1 MNIIKH
7 LFIFVLIIF
16 FIQIITPALYAE
28 TSLYGKV
35 TDLETGYGIPTVA
48 ITCSNDEQ
56 TQTNPF
62 GEYYFD
68 DLGYGLYSFTFSKPG
83 YATQT
88 FNNVIVGDNQELNV
102 QMSPPCTAL
111 NIVTDEL
118 PPASVGKPYNP
129 VIEITCK
136 TEPLQFQLI
145 SGELPPGLSLDS
157 EYGNITGTPT
167 QDASYSFSIGVTD
180 AIGNYAEKGFMIV
193 VTRELAFITPEKLPV
208 ATRGQ
213 NFFFNIEAENGT
225 IPYQFENIS
234 GSLPKGLFLSKNG
247 QIGGGGDIL
256 EFFDNSLP
264 ENWEYGGDTIPTI
277 SNEQR
282 LQFANLGQ
290 NQTSFV
296 KLNCHTTGN
305 ASISF
310 DFGVLNQSNTS
321 DILSFAVD
329 QIEQGQFSN
338 NQTDSFLLEG
348 LAEGIHDFQ
357 WTFIK
362 QSSAS
367 FYSAAWIDNVSI
379 QGMNSIPTEI
389 GTSYFTIR
397 VTDNEGRTVKK
408 NFRITVMDPLR
419 FDTSPLPNGI
429 VGHPYE
435 QQLYATGGQEPYQW
449 HLYFGRPPAGIQ
461 LESDTGRLIG
471 TPQETAYGTLVFAVV
486 DAHGRMTYMDSIFK
500 VVEPLEMVS
509 KKMPEGRIGES
520 YSESIMMS
528 GGIHPLSF
536 TCADPL
542 PSGLMLNDKTGVIY
556 GTPDRI
562 GFYNFNVTVIDQKLP
577 SPQFVHQT
585 LSMRIS
591 NKLIIISS
599 AVLPKVQ
606 KNNEMTPLILK
617 AAGGKSPLFWEI
629 TAGALP
635 GGIQLDQNRG
645 IISGNPKDKGNAIF
659 TIKVTDNDDMTAEKE
674 FFWLIT
680 DSLSFGT
687 RILTDAIKNEAYEQI
702 INGRGGYPPY
712 FWRITSGSLLSGL
725 EFNNRTGTIYGV
737 PLKENE
743 IRSFTVEI
751 SDSDTPAQTASRTFT
766 MMTTSKSLYII
777 TSDLPLARKN
787 QMYNQLIRADLGSPP
802 YSWRRKSGDLPD
814 GISLIDDPETARLE
828 GKPTETGEFYFEIEV
843 SDSSFPK
850 NVATQEYLLEVQ
862 GSVAIITED
871 LKQTCANQEYSD
883 RIQVTNGTLP
893 YNFEV
898 VEGQGNLPGLLQL
911 NPRSGEIK
919 GHSNLQPGEH
929 ANFTVR
935 VTDTGIP
942 PVSDERSFFIYAMN
956 CSLDISPKSLPKVS
970 VMSGCEIKLSASG
983 GMAPYRF
990 SLDSGVL
997 PSGLQ
1002 LDPQIGKIS
1011 GNPEHEG
1018 QYRFVIEVLDAAGS
1032 MARQTYTIEVLPCE
1046 TCPIISGTIKYD
1058 TGGGLPEAKIVFRDA
1073 NGYTKTTAIDENGHY
1088 EMRVAPGWSGT
1099 VIPTFIG
1106 HSFAPENFVYQQ
1118 LMTDKTQ
1125 QDFEASVLLF
1135 TITGEI
1141 NGSENNQG
1149 VSNIRLRYGV
1159 AGFAVTTNEQGM
1171 FSIVVPFGWSGTISP
1186 ENVGYEFS
1194 PQSMTIENIYQNLE
1208 SKDFSASS
1216 THQPQ
1221 IQVTPLSLV
1230 FTKSNVRTATTQAI
1244 STPQCI
1250 TGFGTG
1256 LIVPE
1261 DVIAYWKTHK
1271 PNDKYR
1277 KRSNLPEKKDW
1288 SQFDS
1293 PVKNQGGCGSCWA
1306 FTAIAYLENLANQAG
1321 LTQNIDLSE
1330 QSMVSCVYKNSQRYG
1345 CEGGWYADAFNYV
1358 KKQNIPSETCFPY
1371 ETQNGQ
1377 CDNRCETPEYEIT
1390 LKDFTKHGSLWGS
1403 DSYNVQDIKGALQDG
1418 PLCVAMYVPSD
1429 FSRYKGGII
1438 DFQGEKKS
1446 WGHAVLLV
1454 GYDDTLQCFKVKNSW
1469 GTNWGEDGYFRIA
1482 YNDTQDLKFGSF
1494 AGRASGIMMD
1504 NQGQVITITNTGT
1517 GNLEIQRIFSN
1528 NDSWLGYDSSD
1539 LSAIEPN
1546 SQKQISIFIKD
1557 WSQVSGIDQTAIL
1570 TINSNDP
1577 IKNVSK
1583 INIRAMLQTQAMRPE
1598 LSVVPPFQDN
1608 IIAEGDMF
1616 IIISNY
1622 NETQQTF
1629 SLSNLGDGDMEWE
1642 LQSNSKWLEIVS
1654 NASGVNSSVVE
1665 LEYPVNIG
1673 LKERTGNIVVTAF
1686 GAINSPQTVQLKQSC
1701 LPFPDLNNDNLLSI
1715 SDVVQMLKVLSGM
1728 PINTDYYSPVSIKD
1742 TIFSLYRLSKK
1753 DE

>member
-1 MNIIKH
+1 MRKNII
-7 LFIFVLIIF
+7 
-16 FIQIITPALYAE
+16 IQIIFMFLITPQLFAE

-48 ITCSNDEQ
+48 ITCSNGAQ

-62 GEYYFD
+62 GEYYFE
-68 DLGYGLYSFTFSKPG
+68 DLGYGLYSFTFSKSG
-83 YATQT
+83 YAVQT
-88 FNNVIVGDNQELNV
+88 IENVFVGDNQVLNV

-111 NIVTDEL
+111 IIQTDDF

-129 VIEITCK
+129 AIEINCK
-136 TEPLQFQLI
+136 TEPLQFEII
-145 SGELPPGLSLDS
+145 SGELPPGLILDS

-167 QDASYSFSIGVTD
+167 QDGSFSFSIGVTD
-180 AIGNYAEKGFMIV
+180 ALENYAEKGFMIV
-193 VTRELAFITPEKLPV
+193 VTRELEFITPEELPV

-213 NFFFNIEAENGT
+213 SYLIYIKAENGT
-225 IPYQFENIS
+225 TPYQFNCIA

-247 QIGGGGDIL
+247 QIGGGSDL
-256 EFFDNSLP
+256 HELFENNLP
-264 ENWEYGGDTIPTI
+264 ENWEYGGDVLPSI
-277 SNEQR
+277 SNEPR

-296 KLNCHTTGN
+296 QLNCHTTGN

-310 DFGVLNQSNTS
+310 DFGVVNQSNTS
-321 DILSFAVD
+321 DILTFSID

-338 NQTDSFLLEG
+338 NQSDNFISQG

-362 QSSAS
+362 ESSAS
-367 FYSAAWIDNVSI
+367 FYSAAWIDNVAI
-379 QGMNSIPTEI
+379 QGMNAVPSEI

-408 NFRITVMDPLR
+408 NFRMTVMDPLR

-461 LESDTGRLIG
+461 LESDTGRLVG
-471 TPQETAYGTLVFAVV
+471 TPQETAYGTLVFTVV
-486 DAHGRMTYMDSIFK
+486 DAHGRMAYMDSIFK
-500 VVEPLEMVS
+500 VVEPLEMNS
-509 KKMPEGRIGES
+509 KKMPEGRIGED

-542 PSGLMLNDKTGVIY
+542 PSGLILNDKTGIIY
-556 GTPDRI
+556 GTPNRI
-562 GFYNFNVTVIDQKLP
+562 GFFNFNVTVTDQKLP
-577 SPQFVHQT
+577 TPQFVNRT
-585 LSMRIS
+585 LSIRIS
-591 NKLIIISS
+591 NKLTIISS
-599 AVLPKVQ
+599 AILPKVQ
-606 KNNEMTPLILK
+606 KNKEITPLILK
-617 AAGGKSPLFWEI
+617 AAGGKFPLFWEI

-635 GGIQLDQNRG
+635 GGIQLDQNKG
-645 IISGNPKDKGNAIF
+645 LISGIPQDKGNAVF
-659 TIKVTDNDDMTAEKE
+659 TIKVTDSAGMTAEKE
-674 FFWLIT
+674 LFWLIT
-680 DSLSFGT
+680 DSLTFAT
-687 RILTDAIKNEAYEQI
+687 RILTDAIKDDAYEQI

-725 EFNNRTGTIYGV
+725 EFNNRTGTIYGI
-737 PLKENE
+737 PIKENE

-766 MMTTSKSLYII
+766 MMTTSKSLYIK
-777 TSDLPLARKN
+777 TSDLPLGRKN
-787 QMYNQLIRADLGSPP
+787 QMYNQVIHADLGSPP

-814 GISLIDDPETARLE
+814 GISLVDDPETARLE
-828 GKPTETGEFYFEIEV
+828 GKATETGEFYFEIEV

-850 NVATQEYLLEVQ
+850 NVATQQYMLEVQ
-862 GSVAIITED
+862 GSVAILTEN

-883 RIQVTNGTLP
+883 RIQVANGTLP
-893 YNFEV
+893 YNFEIV
-898 VEGQGNLPGLLQL
+898 KDEGSLPGLLQL
-911 NPRSGEIK
+911 NARSGEIS
-919 GHSNLQPGEH
+919 GNSNLQPGEH

-935 VTDTGIP
+935 VTDSGSP

-956 CSLDISPKSLPKVS
+956 CSLDVSPKSLPKVS
-970 VMSGCEIKLSASG
+970 VMTGCEITLAASG

-997 PSGLQ
+997 PSGTQ
-1002 LDPQIGKIS
+1002 LDQNGKIS

-1018 QYRFVIEVLDAAGS
+1018 QYRFSVEVIDAAGS
-1032 MARQTYTIEVLPCE
+1032 MTRQTYTLEVLPCE
-1046 TCPIISGTIKYD
+1046 TCPIISGTIKHD
-1058 TGGGLPEAKIVFRDA
+1058 TGGGIPEAKIVFRDT

-1099 VIPTFIG
+1099 VIPTFRG
-1106 HSFAPENFVYQQ
+1106 HSFVPENLIYQQ

-1125 QDFEASVLLF
+1125 QDFEASVILY
-1135 TITGEI
+1135 TISGTIKE
-1141 NGSENNQG
+1141 SENNKG
-1149 VSNIRLRYGV
+1149 VSNIRIRYGV

-1171 FSIVVPFGWSGTISP
+1171 FSIAVPFGWSGIITP

-1194 PQSMTIENIYQNLE
+1194 PQSMTIDNICENLANE
-1208 SKDFSASS
+1208 NFSASS

-1221 IQVTPLSLV
+1221 IQIKPLSLV
-1230 FTKSNVRTATTQAI
+1230 FTNSNVRSAKKQSMSSPANN
-1244 STPQCI
+1244 

-1261 DVIAYWKTHK
+1261 NVINYWKTHK
-1271 PNDKYR
+1271 PDNTYR
-1277 KRSNLPEKKDW
+1277 KRRNLPEKKDW
-1288 SQFDS
+1288 SKFDS
-1293 PVKNQGGCGSCWA
+1293 PVKNQGNCGSCWA
-1306 FTAIAYLENLANQAG
+1306 FTAIAYLENIANQAG

-1330 QSMVSCVYKNSQRYG
+1330 QAMVSCVYKDSQRYG
-1345 CEGGWYADAFNYV
+1345 CDGGWYADAFNYV

-1377 CDNRCETPEYEIT
+1377 CKNRCDTPEYEVT
-1390 LKDFTKHGSLWGS
+1390 LNDFTKHGSLWGS
-1403 DSYNVQDIKGALQDG
+1403 DSYNVQDLKGALQDG
-1418 PLCVAMYVPSD
+1418 PLCVAMYVPGD

-1438 DFQGEKKS
+1438 DFQGGKKA

-1482 YNDTQDLKFGSF
+1482 YNDTKDLKFGSF
-1494 AGRASGIMMD
+1494 AGRASGVMLN
-1504 NQGQVITITNTGT
+1504 NQGQMVTITNTGS
-1517 GNLEIQRIFSN
+1517 GNLDIQRIFSN
-1528 NDSWLGYDSSD
+1528 NNSWLGYESSD
-1539 LSAIEPN
+1539 LSTIEPN

-1557 WSQVSGIDQTAIL
+1557 WSQISGIDQTAIL

-1577 IKNVSK
+1577 VNNVSK
-1583 INIRAMLQTQAMRPE
+1583 INIRAMIQTQAMRPE

-1608 IIAEGDMF
+1608 IITEDDK
-1616 IIISNY
+1616 IIIFSNY

-1629 SLSNLGDGDMEWE
+1629 SLSNLGDSDMEWE
-1642 LQSNSKWLEIVS
+1642 LQSDSEWLEIIS
-1654 NASGVNSSVVE
+1654 NTSGFNSSVVE
-1665 LEYPVNIG
+1665 LEYPVNTG
-1673 LKERTGNIVVTAF
+1673 VKKRTGSIIITAL
-1686 GAINSPQTVQLKQSC
+1686 GAISSPQTVQIRQAC
-1701 LPFPDLNNDNLLSI
+1701 LPFPDLNNDDILSI
-1715 SDVVQMLKVLSGM
+1715 SDVVQMLKLLAGM
-1728 PINTDYYSPVSIKD
+1728 PIYTEYYFPVTIKD
-1742 TIFSLYRLSKK
+1742 TILSLYRLAQK
-1753 DE
+1753 DMRK